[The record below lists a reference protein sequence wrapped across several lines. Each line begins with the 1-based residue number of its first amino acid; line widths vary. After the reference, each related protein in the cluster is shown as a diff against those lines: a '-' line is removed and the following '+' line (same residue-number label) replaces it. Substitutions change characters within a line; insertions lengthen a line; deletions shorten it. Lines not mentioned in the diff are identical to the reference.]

1 MQDVNVNEKQGFSF
15 TGNGG
20 EYFRIWIVNLMLSIV
35 TLGIYSAWAKVRR
48 SQYFYRNTWVNGSSF
63 DYHGN
68 PVAILKGRIIA
79 VVLFAAYNITM
90 NFSIPAGLAVAGVIA
105 IVMPYLLVKSFRFR
119 LYNTSYRGLRF
130 GFAGSVKGAYKNFVL
145 WPLLTL
151 ATVYLLAPFT
161 HQRIK
166 AYQHGNSRYGNT
178 SFSFNAPVSDFYS
191 IYLQAF
197 GMFAVVFAVAF
208 GAMAGVGVYVAM
220 QANGHHAD
228 PHQMQRMF
236 IGVAIAMYAFMIIG
250 SLVIAPFFTAR
261 LQHVIWNHTR
271 LGDHGFLSTLK
282 ARGIL
287 KVVAVNVILTVLTLG
302 FFKPYA
308 DVRLAKYRMDNLALQ
323 PAGDLEAFLA
333 SEQNNVSAIGTEAA
347 EIFDVDIAF

>member
-1 MQDVNVNEKQGFSF
+1 MQDEKQGFRF

-20 EYFRIWIVNLMLSIV
+20 EYFRIWIVNLMLTIV

-48 SQYFYRNTWVNGSSF
+48 SQYFYRNTWLNDSSF

-79 VVLFAAYNITM
+79 VALFAAYNVTLNL
-90 NFSIPAGLAVAGVIA
+90 NFVAGLAVLGVIA
-105 IVMPYLLVKSFRFR
+105 VVMPYLLVKSFRFR

-130 GFAGSVKGAYKNFVL
+130 GFAGSVKGAYKNFL
-145 WPLLTL
+145 MWPLLTL
-151 ATVYLLAPFT
+151 PTLYLLAPFT

-166 AYQHGNSRYGNT
+166 SYQHGNSRYGNS

-197 GMFAVVFAVAF
+197 GMFAVVFG
-208 GAMAGVGVYVAM
+208 GAIAAAAGIGTYVAM
-220 QANGHHAD
+220 QAQGHHAD
-228 PHQMQRMF
+228 THQMQRML
-236 IGVAIAMYAFMIIG
+236 IWVMVAIYGLMIIG
-250 SLVIAPFFTAR
+250 SLLIAPFFTSR
-261 LQHVIWNHTR
+261 LQNAIWNHTK
-271 LGDHGFLSTLK
+271 LGEHSFLSTLK
-282 ARGIL
+282 ARGIF
-287 KVVAVNVILTVLTLG
+287 KVVAVNVILTILTLG

-308 DVRLAKYRMDNLALQ
+308 DIRLARYRMEHMALQ

-333 SEQNNVSAIGTEAA
+333 SEQANVSAVGTEAA